1 MHMSKQFVVIGL
13 GNTGS
18 LLVKRLSELG
28 HSVLAIDNEPEVVQ
42 DITPFASQ
50 AAVADSSRK
59 NMLQRLP
66 LSKADF
72 VIVCIGSLEDS
83 LLTILNLK
91 EIGVVNIMAKANNS
105 AHCAILEKMGLQSE
119 YIFQP
124 ERDMAIELANKLDK
138 IGRPNILDF
147 MPLIDGYS
155 VIEWKCPMNFAGK
168 TLMEA
173 NLINKYGVQVI
184 AVKDAKTGEL
194 NAVPKAQYE
203 FKNGDAL
210 LLFGPNEA
218 LDKM

>member
-1 MHMSKQFVVIGL
+1 MSKQFVVIGL
-13 GNTGS
+13 GNTGI

-28 HSVLAIDNEPEVVQ
+28 HSVLAMDKEAEIVQ

-59 NMLQRLP
+59 NMLQRFP
-66 LSKADF
+66 LAKADF
-72 VIVCIGSLEDS
+72 VIVCIGSLENS
-83 LLTILNLK
+83 LITILNLK
-91 EIGVVNIMAKANNS
+91 EMGVVNIMAKANDT
-105 AHCAILEKMGLQSE
+105 AHCAILEKMGLQH
-119 YIFQP
+119 IFQP

-147 MPLIDGYS
+147 MPLMDGHS
-155 VIEWKCPMNFAGK
+155 VMEWKCPKNLVGK
-168 TLMEA
+168 TLMDA

-184 AVKDAKTGEL
+184 AIKDAKTGKL

-203 FKNGDAL
+203 FNDGDTL
-210 LLFGPNEA
+210 FLFGPNEA